1 MPPDERVE
9 RASNRALT
17 SLPGADA
24 VYLTIGVAVTA
35 AEAVGATARF
45 AVDTLRRVPGLARRL
60 DATADALRARGE
72 EVARAAA
79 PTVRD
84 LLRLVI
90 REVVAA
96 ALLEVDLTRLVR
108 ENVDLNLIAESL
120 DIDRIVDTVDVDR
133 IAATVDVDRI
143 AARLDV
149 DAVISRLDLDGI
161 VDSVDLGR
169 QIARVDLDEV
179 ARRIDIDAIVARLD
193 LVGLANDIIDG
204 VDLPDIIR
212 ESTGSLSSE
221 AVHGVRSQGMQA
233 DDAVAGFVGRLFGRA
248 PDTED
253 DLPAGGSDRP
263 GNPAP

>member
-1 MPPDERVE
+1 MSPDEQVTP
-9 RASNRALT
+9 AANRPLA
-17 SLPGADA
+17 SLPGAD
-24 VYLTIGVAVTA
+24 VVFVTIGAAVTA
-35 AEAVGATARF
+35 AEVVGATARF
-45 AVDTLRRVPGLARRL
+45 ALDTLRRVPGLARRL

-72 EVARAAA
+72 EVARTAA

-90 REVVAA
+90 REVIAA

-120 DIDRIVDTVDVDR
+120 DLDQ
-133 IAATVDVDRI
+133 IAATIDVDRI

-149 DAVISRLDLDGI
+149 DAVIGKLDLDGI

-179 ARRIDIDAIVARLD
+179 ARRIDIDAIIARMD
-193 LVGLANDIIDG
+193 LVGLANDIIEG
-204 VDLPDIIR
+204 VDLPEIIR

-221 AVHGVRSQGMQA
+221 AVRGVRSQGMQA
-233 DDAVAGFVGRLFGRA
+233 DDAVAGFVGKLFGRGAGPNDELPMGGGDHPGDQA
-248 PDTED
+248 P
-253 DLPAGGSDRP
+253 
-263 GNPAP
+263 

>member
-1 MPPDERVE
+1 MSPDEQVTPT
-9 RASNRALT
+9 SNRPLT

-24 VYLTIGVAVTA
+24 VFLTIGAAVTA

-45 AVDTLRRVPGLARRL
+45 ALDTLRRVPGLARRL

-72 EVARAAA
+72 DVVRTAA
-79 PTVRD
+79 PTVQD

-120 DIDRIVDTVDVDR
+120 DLDR
-133 IAATVDVDRI
+133 IAATIDIDAI

-149 DAVISRLDLDGI
+149 DAVIGRLDLDGI
-161 VDSVDLGR
+161 VDSVDLDR
-169 QIARVDLDEV
+169 QIERVDLDEA
-179 ARRIDIDAIVARLD
+179 ARRIDIDAIIARVD
-193 LVGLANDIIDG
+193 LVGLADEIIEG

-221 AVHGVRSQGMQA
+221 AVRGVRSQGMQA
-233 DDAVAGFVGRLFGRA
+233 DDAVAGFVGRLFGRG
-248 PDTED
+248 PGQD
-253 DLPAGGSDRP
+253 DELPMGGDDRP

>member
-1 MPPDERVE
+1 MSPDDRVAP
-9 RASNRALT
+9 ASNRPLT
-17 SLPGADA
+17 SLPGAD
-24 VYLTIGVAVTA
+24 VMFLTIGAAVTA

-45 AVDTLRRVPGLARRL
+45 ALDTLRRVPGLAHRL

-84 LLRLVI
+84 LLRVVI
-90 REVVAA
+90 REVVAV

-108 ENVDLNLIAESL
+108 ENVDVNGIADSL
-120 DIDRIVDTVDVDR
+120 DLNR
-133 IAATVDVDRI
+133 IATTIDVDRI

-149 DAVISRLDLDGI
+149 DAVIGRLDLDGI
-161 VDSVDLGR
+161 VDTVDLSR
-169 QIARVDLDEV
+169 QISRVDLDEV

-193 LVGLANDIIDG
+193 LVGLANEIIEG

-221 AVHGVRSQGMQA
+221 AVRGVRSQGMQA
-233 DDAVAGFVGRLFGRA
+233 DDAVAGFVGRLFGRGA
-248 PDTED
+248 DPDQPGD
-253 DLPAGGSDRP
+253 GRPGDGDDRP
-263 GNPAP
+263 GGRAP